1 MISATISRAGSSFG
15 NLLNPGQSA
24 RNAARGWNAIT
35 GRLERSL
42 KCYYSIRSV
51 LGVSPD
57 KRRNPVLT
65 KELISLRTMCSIT
78 ALTENT
84 SSFRNLNLSSGAD
97 LCCRLSF
104 FSSFFYFYFY
114 FFSFVTEYH
123 AGTYTSAWWWL
134 QDIKENLSRGV
145 SSRFVVSYPPLSD
158 TLRRTGT
165 AWKRLVISNAVNFM
179 RGLALAVVST
189 NVKKE
194 TNITKKYISDNV
206 KL

>member
-97 LCCRLSF
+97 LSYRLSF
-104 FSSFFYFYFY
+104 FFSYPCFNFFFWVLWQ
-114 FFSFVTEYH
+114 STMLVH
-123 AGTYTSAWWWL
+123 IPARGDGCRISRKTSLGGFRHDLWSAIPRWATPFEEQAL
-134 QDIKENLSRGV
+134 RENV
-145 SSRFVVSYPPLSD
+145 SSLA
-158 TLRRTGT
+158 TL
-165 AWKRLVISNAVNFM
+165 WILCV
-179 RGLALAVVST
+179 
-189 NVKKE
+189 
-194 TNITKKYISDNV
+194 DWH
-206 KL
+206 